1 MDTVPGTANCTSK
14 SAVPGFVH
22 ANDTKARITAAKI
35 FAKNFIYLI

>member
-22 ANDTKARITAAKI
+22 AKEAKARTTTAKI
-35 FAKNFIYLI
+35 FTKNFIYLI